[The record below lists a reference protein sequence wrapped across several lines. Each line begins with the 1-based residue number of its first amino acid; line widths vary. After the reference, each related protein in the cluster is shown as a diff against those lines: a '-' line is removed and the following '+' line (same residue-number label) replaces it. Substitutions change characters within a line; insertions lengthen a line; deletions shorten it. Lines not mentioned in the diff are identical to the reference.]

1 MINDI
6 NNILLIKYL
15 RNELSE
21 SEQNAILQWIEEKDE
36 NKEFLFGLKE
46 AYQLSK
52 WKEFKMRA
60 DAASGWVDL
69 NERIDQLS
77 EQQPPKISTKKWWY
91 YAVAAIFLLLVGFGL
106 RDWVNAEKVTFN
118 AIETYSGQQSTLI
131 LNDGTKVNLNQNSK
145 LIYPTSFNG
154 ANRNVRLQGEAYFEV
169 AHNTR
174 HPFQVDIGTYT
185 VRVLGTKFNIDAYP
199 DQIYVYTSLKEG
211 RIQIIDNSKDAK
223 VLSELKPGMQLSYNR
238 RTGEYFV
245 KTIDTGQITDWA
257 NGEMVI
263 KRQTL
268 EEVAQRLE
276 QKYGYSIQIQDHRI
290 NKLTYSI
297 TIDKEPLE
305 EILSNIHFITPQVNY
320 SINNST
326 KTVILR

>member
-21 SEQNAILQWIEEKDE
+21 SEQKTVLQWLEEKDE
-36 NKEFLFGLKE
+36 NKEFFFGLKE

-52 WKEFKMRA
+52 WKELKIRSG
-60 DAASGWVDL
+60 AAYGWEEL
-69 NERIDQLS
+69 CERIEQLP
-77 EQQPPKISTKKWWY
+77 EQQPRKLSSKKWWY
-91 YAVAAIFLLLVGFGL
+91 YAAAATLFLLVGFGL
-106 RDWVNAEKVTFN
+106 RGLVHTEKLTFN
-118 AIETYSGQQSTLI
+118 AIETSSGQQSTLL
-131 LNDGTKVNLNQNSK
+131 LNDGTKVNLNENSK

-154 ANRNVRLQGEAYFEV
+154 ANRNVRLSGEAYFEV
-169 AHNTR
+169 THNTR

-211 RIQIIDNSKDAK
+211 RIQIIDNSKDSK
-223 VLSELKPGMQLSYNR
+223 VLSELKPGMQLSYNK

-257 NGEMVI
+257 NGEMII

-268 EEVAQRLE
+268 EEVALRLE
-276 QKYGYSIQIQDHRI
+276 QKYGYKIKIQDYKI

-320 SINNST
+320 SINHDT

>member
-21 SEQNAILQWIEEKDE
+21 SEQDAILQWVEEKDE

-52 WKEFKMRA
+52 WKEFKIRA
-60 DAASGWVDL
+60 DAASGWEDL

-77 EQQPPKISTKKWWY
+77 EQQPRKLNTKKWWY
-91 YAVAAIFLLLVGFGL
+91 YAAAAIVLLFVGFGL
-106 RDWVNAEKVTFN
+106 RDLVNTDKVTFN
-118 AIETYSGQQSTLI
+118 TIETYSGQQSTLL